1 MQLLSTADISR
12 FLLAATLLLA
22 PALSAAAEPSAT
34 DLRRMEEQVAKQTA
48 ESERLAQ
55 EAKQI
60 NQEIDT
66 ISRKMIRYA
75 NLIQNNEEKISS
87 MEAELQQLQTELN
100 AAEAEFSLEDE
111 NLIKTLAALQ
121 NLALKP
127 TESLFVQPL
136 TPVEII
142 RSAMLLRETVPYL
155 EQNAQRIKIKL
166 EQIDKQKQKV
176 ETQFNKIV
184 AQKKLLEQEHDE
196 LAALSKKKSTL
207 RNSIEQQS
215 AAAKKKVSKL
225 ASQAQDLRDLLGKL
239 EAERLKKQ
247 QEEERRRLAEEQRRK
262 KQEEERLQ
270 TVSASAKE
278 KTGEKNARRRGG
290 KASDHVEEKVA
301 RPAAP
306 GAIEQKADGLGG
318 EGGKGGEAAQ
328 KARDEKKPQG
338 VAHGNDREAPRKDAR
353 RKAPDEIRGERSR
366 RESAEASE
374 SDREKPA
381 AKRSE
386 GRARRHGGRTLPSD
400 ARHDVQSA
408 AMSASTSSG
417 FVAQLV
423 TNRTTWRPSPRTAQ

>member
-87 MEAELQQLQTELN
+87 METELQQLQTELN

-247 QEEERRRLAEEQRRK
+247 QEEERRRVRREHYYGPDANSRTHRTRRRHLYIFSPEDLDNAEVMAMVENSPTYLRDKATLNAIKAKSEEQG
-262 KQEEERLQ
+262 KQ
-270 TVSASAKE
+270 
-278 KTGEKNARRRGG
+278 
-290 KASDHVEEKVA
+290 
-301 RPAAP
+301 
-306 GAIEQKADGLGG
+306 
-318 EGGKGGEAAQ
+318 AAQ
-328 KARDEKKPQG
+328 E
-338 VAHGNDREAPRKDAR
+338 GNTED
-353 RKAPDEIRGERSR
+353 
-366 RESAEASE
+366 
-374 SDREKPA
+374 
-381 AKRSE
+381 
-386 GRARRHGGRTLPSD
+386 GGIIS
-400 ARHDVQSA
+400 
-408 AMSASTSSG
+408 
-417 FVAQLV
+417 FV
-423 TNRTTWRPSPRTAQ
+423 

>member
-1 MQLLSTADISR
+1 MQLLSAADISK

-87 MEAELQQLQTELN
+87 MEAELQQLQTELT

-262 KQEEERLQ
+262 KQEE
-270 TVSASAKE
+270 
-278 KTGEKNARRRGG
+278 
-290 KASDHVEEKVA
+290 
-301 RPAAP
+301 AA
-306 GAIEQKADGLGG
+306 KADLIKLKPQAIKELG
-318 EGGKGGEAAQ
+318 EGFVKAKGKLPMPARGTIVTRYGEETSKGVSSKGIIVKTRPQAQVISPFDGNVIFAGPFRGYGNLIIIEHGKGYLSLLAGLDSINCELGQMLLAGEPVGQ
-328 KARDEKKPQG
+328 MPDSSDSKLYIEI
-338 VAHGNDREAPRKDAR
+338 RKDNH
-353 RKAPDEIRGERSR
+353 PIN
-366 RESAEASE
+366 
-374 SDREKPA
+374 P
-381 AKRSE
+381 
-386 GRARRHGGRTLPSD
+386 L
-400 ARHDVQSA
+400 
-408 AMSASTSSG
+408 
-417 FVAQLV
+417 
-423 TNRTTWRPSPRTAQ
+423 TWIKK